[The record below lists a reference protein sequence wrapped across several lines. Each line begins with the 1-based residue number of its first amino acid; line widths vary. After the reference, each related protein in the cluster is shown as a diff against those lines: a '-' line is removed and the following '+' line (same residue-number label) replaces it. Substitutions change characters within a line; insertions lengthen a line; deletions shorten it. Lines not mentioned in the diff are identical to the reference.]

1 LHATR
6 TNLVDALKDGGPG
19 TAGPSRGRL
28 RRALVVGQFALS
40 LMLLAGAGLLLRSFA
55 EVLRVRPGFESSGV
69 LAAQVTLGGSRY
81 DPDEAQQR
89 YWTEVVRRVAA
100 VPGVESAGAISG
112 PPLEGRGD
120 WSYSIEGY
128 DAKPGEF
135 PDDELRQVTAGYFRA
150 MRIHVA
156 GRELS
161 EGDDAKAPLVLLVNE
176 AWVRRFFP
184 GQDVVGRRIRLG
196 SEKGKPRS
204 IVGVVGDSH
213 DLGLDAPTPPMLFL
227 PQAQLPSSRMTLMV
241 RAAGGRPGTLQ
252 QPVQAALAEVDRG
265 QPPDFVMPFEERI
278 AGALAPRR
286 FPLQLLGAFAA
297 LALVLS
303 ALGIYGVT
311 AYGVTQRTREIG
323 VRIAIGAQ
331 GLDVLRM
338 VMMGA
343 VKLAALGV
351 ALGLCGALAFSRL
364 LSSQLYGVG
373 SRDPLTYATISA
385 LLAAVALVASWLPA
399 RRATRV
405 DPMVALR
412 TE

>member
-1 LHATR
+1 
-6 TNLVDALKDGGPG
+6 
-19 TAGPSRGRL
+19 
-28 RRALVVGQFALS
+28 
-40 LMLLAGAGLLLRSFA
+40 MLLAGAGLLLRSFA
-55 EVLRVRPGFESSGV
+55 EVLRVRPGFDSGGV
-69 LAAQVTLGGSRY
+69 LAAQVTLGGSQY
-81 DPDEAQQR
+81 DEATAQQR

-100 VPGVESAGAISG
+100 IPGVETAGAISG

-120 WSYSIEGY
+120 WSYYIEGY
-128 DAKPGEF
+128 EAKPGEY
-135 PDDELRQVTAGYFRA
+135 PDDELRQTTAGYFRT
-150 MRIHVA
+150 MRIHVS

-184 GQDVVGRRIRLG
+184 GQDVIGRQIRLG
-196 SEKGKPRS
+196 SQKGNPRS

-213 DLGLDAPTPPMLFL
+213 DLGLDAPTPPMLFV
-227 PQAQLPSSRMTLMV
+227 PQAQIASARMTLMV
-241 RAAGGRPGTLQ
+241 RAAGGRPGALQ
-252 QPVQAALAEVDRG
+252 QPVQAALAEIDRG
-265 QPPDFVMPFEERI
+265 QPPDWMAPFEDRI

-286 FPLQLLGAFAA
+286 FPLQLLGVFAA

-311 AYGVTQRTREIG
+311 AYGVTQRTREFG

-331 GLDVLRM
+331 RDDVLRM
-338 VMMGA
+338 VMAGA

-351 ALGLCGALAFSRL
+351 ALGVGGALIGARL
-364 LSSQLYGVG
+364 LDSQLYGVG
-373 SRDPLTYATISA
+373 ARDPLTYAAMSA

-405 DPMVALR
+405 DPMIALR
-412 TE
+412 AE